1 MTNYAA
7 ENKAVVAQDRN
18 GRSTYNCK
26 GGAQGR
32 ILRRWKNLIAWMIT
46 GISTNN
52 KKPENYTYLLNQ
64 CQFPSLDAICYINS
78 NH

>member
-26 GGAQGR
+26 KRSSG
-32 ILRRWKNLIAWMIT
+32 
-46 GISTNN
+46 
-52 KKPENYTYLLNQ
+52 ENFEEMEKFNCMDDYRN
-64 CQFPSLDAICYINS
+64 F
-78 NH
+78 HK

>member
-1 MTNYAA
+1 MEGVHTTV
-7 ENKAVVAQDRN
+7 KR
-18 GRSTYNCK
+18 
-26 GGAQGR
+26 GAQGR